1 MLYCETGYL
10 TLVTEI
16 KIKIITF
23 WVNLLAG
30 RKDKYSY
37 KLYLICLS
45 LFRRGLIIFKWL
57 DQVVHI
63 LNETGF
69 SYVFISQLNFDEKFL
84 KKVLLPKIKNVVR
97 DQAKQALLEKINNSC
112 SFAFYP
118 SIYTPHGVQLYLRNM
133 PPDIWIPLIKI
144 RTSNHKL
151 PIQFHSWKIVF
162 KPREE
167 RTCSVCRT
175 GELGDEMHYIMHCP
189 VFQQD
194 REKFLPTILNE
205 KTETNFINL
214 LKSDNIKILRGLAKF
229 LNILFGVF
237 E

>member
-1 MLYCETGYL
+1 M
-10 TLVTEI
+10 I
-16 KIKIITF
+16 
-23 WVNLLAG
+23 
-30 RKDKYSY
+30 
-37 KLYLICLS
+37 
-45 LFRRGLIIFKWL
+45 
-57 DQVVHI
+57 
-63 LNETGF
+63 
-69 SYVFISQLNFDEKFL
+69 
-84 KKVLLPKIKNVVR
+84 R
-97 DQAKQALLEKINNSC
+97 DQAKQALSEKIRNDC
-112 SFAFYP
+112 SFLQYP
-118 SIYTPHGVQLYLRNM
+118 SIYTPHGVQVYLQRM

-151 PIQFHSWKIVF
+151 PIQFHDWKIVF

-205 KTETNFINL
+205 KTETSFINL

>member
-1 MLYCETGYL
+1 M
-10 TLVTEI
+10 
-16 KIKIITF
+16 
-23 WVNLLAG
+23 NLLAG

-37 KLYLICLS
+37 KLYLICLA
-45 LFRRGLIIFKWL
+45 LYRRGLLIFKWL

-69 SYVFISQLNFDEKFL
+69 SFVFISQFNFDGKYL
-84 KKVLLPKIKNVVR
+84 KNVLLPKIKNIVR
-97 DQAKQALLEKINNSC
+97 DQAKQALFEKINNGC
-112 SFAFYP
+112 SFELYP
-118 SIYTPHGVQLYLRNM
+118 SLYTPNGLQAYLKKM

-167 RTCSVCRT
+167 RTCSICGT

-194 REKFLPTILNE
+194 REKFLPTIENE
-205 KTETNFINL
+205 KTQTNFVKL
-214 LKSDNIKILRGLAKF
+214 FKSDDIKILRGLAKF
-229 LNILFGVF
+229 LKILFEVF